1 MKEWAPVSVSSE
13 SCLKFT
19 LFTTDKK
26 ASYQFHQTRTEG
38 TPSLI
43 DVVVVVGVVVV
54 VVIVVVVVVV
64 VVVAVVV
71 VVIVVVVVVVV
82 ENANDVL
89 LF

>member
-13 SCLKFT
+13 SCLKFA

-26 ASYQFHQTRTEG
+26 ASYQFHQTRTGG

-54 VVIVVVVVVV
+54 VIVV
-64 VVVAVVV
+64 VVV
-71 VVIVVVVVVVV
+71 VVIVVVVV
-82 ENANDVL
+82 DC
-89 LF
+89 

>member
-13 SCLKFT
+13 SCLKIT

-43 DVVVVVGVVVV
+43 DAVVVFGVVVV
-54 VVIVVVVVVV
+54 VIIVVVVVV

-71 VVIVVVVVVVV
+71 VVVFVVVFVVVVTIFL
-82 ENANDVL
+82 A
-89 LF
+89 